1 MSIFLAAVLT
11 VIIESAFFA
20 AILLLKKHTAHRSRF
35 CARLFGIEFS
45 CSIKLFFLYW
55 ALVNLFTNLL
65 LNLALQLALLAGA
78 PLSAVN
84 AAVYPAEVLVVIAEW
99 IFLSVICKQKGYLL
113 ILVFLSNL
121 LSYSLGL
128 LLL

>member
-1 MSIFLAAVLT
+1 MILLAAILT
-11 VIIESAFFA
+11 VTIESVFFA
-20 AILLLKKHTAHRSRF
+20 AILGLKKLTSNRSPL
-35 CARLFGIEFS
+35 CARLFRFEFS
-45 CSIKLFFLYW
+45 CSHKLFFLYW

-65 LNLALQLALLAGA
+65 LNLSLQTAVLVGA

-84 AAVYPAEVLVVIAEW
+84 IAVYPAEVLVVIAEW
-99 IFLSVICKQKGYLL
+99 LFLSVICKQKGYLL

>member
-1 MSIFLAAVLT
+1 MILLAAILT
-11 VIIESAFFA
+11 VTIESAFFA
-20 AILLLKKHTAHRSRF
+20 AILGLKKLTSNRSPL
-35 CARLFGIEFS
+35 CARLFRFEFS
-45 CSIKLFFLYW
+45 CSRKLFFLYW

-65 LNLALQLALLAGA
+65 LNLSLQTAVLVGA

-84 AAVYPAEVLVVIAEW
+84 IAVYPAEVLVVIAEW
-99 IFLSVICKQKGYLL
+99 LFLSVICKQKGYLL

>member
-1 MSIFLAAVLT
+1 M
-11 VIIESAFFA
+11 
-20 AILLLKKHTAHRSRF
+20 
-35 CARLFGIEFS
+35 
-45 CSIKLFFLYW
+45 
-55 ALVNLFTNLL
+55 NLFTNLL
-65 LNLALQLALLAGA
+65 LNLSLQTAVLVGA

-84 AAVYPAEVLVVIAEW
+84 IAVYPAEVLVVIAEW
-99 IFLSVICKQKGYLL
+99 LFLSVICKQKGYLL

>member
-1 MSIFLAAVLT
+1 MSIFLAAALT

-20 AILLLKKHTAHRSRF
+20 AILLLKKHTAHRSGF
-35 CARLFGIEFS
+35 CAKLFGLEFS
-45 CSIKLFFLYW
+45 CPVKLFFIYW

-65 LNLALQLALLAGA
+65 LNLSLQVALLAGA
-78 PLSAVN
+78 SLSAVN
-84 AAVYPAEVLVVIAEW
+84 TAIYPAELLVVIAEW
-99 IFLSVICKQKGYLL
+99 LFLSVICKKKGFLL

-128 LLL
+128 LLF